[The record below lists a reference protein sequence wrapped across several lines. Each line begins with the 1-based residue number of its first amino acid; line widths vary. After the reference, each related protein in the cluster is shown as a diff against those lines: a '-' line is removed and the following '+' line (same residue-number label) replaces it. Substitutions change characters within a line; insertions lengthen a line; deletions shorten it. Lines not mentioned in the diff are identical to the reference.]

1 MDLRAFEWCI
11 FIIFFSFPSSDG
23 TEAEAW
29 KVRWCQKMYQD
40 GYQPFVFLRRFAMRK
55 EVLCRR
61 SIFLEINMVI
71 LWLGF
76 LILFLVSLV
85 RRRVLILR
93 IVRRLL
99 LLRMNGVVM
108 VFLLGGLV
116 RGLFLLLILVW
127 IWLLLRKK
135 LNQTEQS
142 LPSTESDVRLK
153 QDHWSSCAF
162 CICQSWNLWLSLEIL
177 SMSFFHSLYIYG
189 VYKDSQSG
197 HGRRMSPTTPWN

>member
-1 MDLRAFEWCI
+1 MDLQAFEWCI
-11 FIIFFSFPSSDG
+11 FIIFFSFPSSGG

-29 KVRWCQKMYQD
+29 KVRWYQKRYQD
-40 GYQPFVFLRRFAMRK
+40 GYQPFVFLCRFAMRK

-93 IVRRLL
+93 IGSRRL

-142 LPSTESDVRLK
+142 LPLTERRCATQTRSRDQLCFLHLSILK
-153 QDHWSSCAF
+153 SLNVIRDSF
-162 CICQSWNLWLSLEIL
+162 NVIFPLFVYLWGL
-177 SMSFFHSLYIYG
+177 
-189 VYKDSQSG
+189 
-197 HGRRMSPTTPWN
+197 

>member
-1 MDLRAFEWCI
+1 MERKLKPERF
-11 FIIFFSFPSSDG
+11 DG
-23 TEAEAW
+23 A
-29 KVRWCQKMYQD
+29 KRGIKM
-40 GYQPFVFLRRFAMRK
+40 GINLLFFLRRFAMRK

-71 LWLGF
+71 LGLGF

-93 IVRRLL
+93 IGSRRL

-108 VFLLGGLV
+108 VFLLDGLV

-135 LNQTEQS
+135 LNRTEQS
-142 LPSTESDVRLK
+142 LPLTERRCATQTRFTKTSN
-153 QDHWSSCAF
+153 QDMAGACRPPRPE
-162 CICQSWNLWLSLEIL
+162 IKNLRYRYL
-177 SMSFFHSLYIYG
+177 
-189 VYKDSQSG
+189 
-197 HGRRMSPTTPWN
+197 